1 MSGPAS
7 AHRRRFLLLA
17 TALAAGCVYRVDVQ
31 QGNLLDENDIE
42 AIQPGMTRSQV
53 RYLLGTP
60 VIEDPFHQDRWD
72 YMYYLRAGRAR
83 KPIQRWLIVEFDGD
97 VVRELRRDVPVG

>member
-1 MSGPAS
+1 MSGPAT

-17 TALAAGCVYRVDVQ
+17 AALVAGCVYRVDVQ

>member
-1 MSGPAS
+1 MSGPVARP
-7 AHRRRFLLLA
+7 RRRFLLLA